1 MNYIEKV
8 KYLIEEAA
16 KREYDRDKYYIDI
29 TPEKNSWKPGEIEE
43 VTKGYDYIPESYIE
57 FIKEFDFLGLSYATF
72 YGSVGVDGIVLAEEI
87 EFYKPHLKMDYFPFA
102 KDPSWTTFAFN
113 RKQQVVFFD
122 CVLDPE
128 CENEPELIAEN
139 FVEFIDDCV
148 MGKRLPEF
156 AHEDSKYMSYIK
168 SLGWLDPK

>member
-8 KYLIEEAA
+8 KYLIEEAE

-43 VTKGYDYIPESYIE
+43 VIKDYDYIPESYIE
-57 FIKEFDFLGLSYATF
+57 FIKEFDFLGLSYVTF
-72 YGSVGVDGIVLAEEI
+72 YGSVGVDGRVLAEEI

-128 CENEPELIAEN
+128 CENEPDLIVEN
-139 FVEFIDDCV
+139 FVEFI
-148 MGKRLPEF
+148 
-156 AHEDSKYMSYIK
+156 EDYVLGPKDSYNLKEDNNFGLYLK